1 MCEVASFMAFINLI
15 WLSVKK
21 KVGVPGRVSPPLSE
35 KDKLYLHTYE
45 QKVNQFAPLMDN
57 ISKSLDK

>member
-1 MCEVASFMAFINLI
+1 
-15 WLSVKK
+15 LSVKK